1 MGPGQSENVD
11 KQRSLRFVHASKGS
25 ADFIEEVEEAQRHWN
40 VQVKLKERAQLQIE
54 WSVGSVGLRV
64 L

>member
-40 VQVKLKERAQLQIE
+40 VQVKLKER
-54 WSVGSVGLRV
+54 V
-64 L
+64 